1 MKIYQKL
8 INILLLFYI
17 ILYPILPTS
26 KSFTSDIIIYILILL
41 QIIGFVFIKKERKNI
56 FDIIYNL
63 LNDKIFFTL
72 ILLNLT
78 MYLSSIVA
86 TDVRMTL
93 THSIRFTMY
102 IFIFYCIS
110 YKTTAKDYRILF
122 NTFISIATLSGIYTV
137 MQLIYTVYLGYSIDK
152 TIRMPSFLENP
163 NNLGAYSI
171 LAFFIVIMLLITSKK
186 VIYKIFYG
194 LSTALLLINIMFSQ
208 SRNALIAIV
217 IGAFIIAVLYD
228 KRFIILSF
236 ILPAIFFIIPSIRSR
251 VFQIFDMSQN
261 SSRFKI
267 WNIDWLIIKDHP
279 LAGIGYENFSVQYPL
294 YTAHNPNFIVENGYI
309 AIHPHNIFLKI
320 QTELGI
326 IGTVLFI
333 AFIVATIITLYKL
346 INSIKNNFYSSIA
359 IGLLTSFITFIFMNL
374 LDCYL
379 NSPKVLATMFVILA
393 LANSL
398 RIKINSKNSKL
409 IWYKKKT
416 AK

>member
-1 MKIYQKL
+1 MKIYQRL
-8 INILLLFYI
+8 INILLLVYI
-17 ILYPILPTS
+17 ILYPIIPTP
-26 KSFTSDIIIYILILL
+26 KSFTTDIIIYILILL
-41 QIIGFVFIKKERKNI
+41 QLIGFVFIKKERNNI
-56 FDIIYNL
+56 FDIIKNL
-63 LNDKIFFTL
+63 FNDKIFLTL

-78 MYLSSIVA
+78 MYLSAFVA
-86 TDVRMTL
+86 TDIRTTI

-110 YKTTAKDYRILF
+110 YKTTTKDHRILF
-122 NTFISIATLSGIYTV
+122 NTFISVATISGVYTV
-137 MQLIYTVYLGYSIDK
+137 VQLIYTMYLGYSIDK
-152 TIRMPSFLENP
+152 TLRMPSFLENP

-171 LAFFIVIMLLITSKK
+171 LAFFIVIMLLICTKK
-186 VIYKIFYG
+186 IAYKLFYG
-194 LSTALLLINIMFSQ
+194 LSSVLLLINIMFSQ

-217 IGAFIIAVLYD
+217 IGAFIIAALYD

-236 ILPAIFFIIPSIRSR
+236 ILPVIFLIIPSIRSR

-294 YTAHNPNFIVENGYI
+294 YTAQNPNFIVENGYI

-326 IGTVLFI
+326 IGSVLFI
-333 AFIVATIITLYKL
+333 AFIITTIITLYKL
-346 INSIKNNFYSSIA
+346 IKSIKNKFYSSIT
-359 IGLLTSFITFIFMNL
+359 IGVLTCFITFIFMNL

-398 RIKINSKNSKL
+398 RIKFNLKNNRL
-409 IWYKKKT
+409 L
-416 AK
+416 